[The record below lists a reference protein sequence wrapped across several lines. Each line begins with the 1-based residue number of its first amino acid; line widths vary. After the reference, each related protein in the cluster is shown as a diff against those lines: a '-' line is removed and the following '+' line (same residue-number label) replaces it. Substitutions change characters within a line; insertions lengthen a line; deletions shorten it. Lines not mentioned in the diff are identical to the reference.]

1 MGFMDWLMKGVGF
14 ENQEVYDDS
23 AVKQKRREEK
33 EKIKNERRRQ
43 RLEQKERRAQEK
55 ADRAAQKYSLKQAK
69 DLKAKTAQSS
79 ESYANN
85 PNQYNLSGGSAYQG
99 SNSYDSGYSNTY
111 GVGSN
116 VGGYGSKNV
125 VFVYP
130 VSFAEVNGV
139 IGHLK
144 QGESVMLNINAM
156 NDVDAQRMLDCVC
169 GAVIALSGSFQR
181 VENNI
186 FLLTPEGYNIKI
198 QQDKNESI

>member
-23 AVKQKRREEK
+23 AVRQRKREEK
-33 EKIKNERRRQ
+33 EKLKNERHKQ
-43 RLEQKERRAQEK
+43 RLEEKQRRAQEK
-55 ADRAAQKYSLKQAK
+55 ADRAAKKYSLKQAK
-69 DLKAKTAQSS
+69 DLQEKTMQSS
-79 ESYANN
+79 ESYVNN
-85 PNQYNLSGGSAYQG
+85 PNQYNLSNGSGYQG
-99 SNSYDSGYSNTY
+99 SPSSSYDSGYSNTY

-130 VSFAEVNGV
+130 VTFAEVNGV

-186 FLLTPEGYNIKI
+186 FLLTPEGFNIKV
-198 QQDKNESI
+198 QQDKNN

>member
-99 SNSYDSGYSNTY
+99 SSSYDSGYSNTY